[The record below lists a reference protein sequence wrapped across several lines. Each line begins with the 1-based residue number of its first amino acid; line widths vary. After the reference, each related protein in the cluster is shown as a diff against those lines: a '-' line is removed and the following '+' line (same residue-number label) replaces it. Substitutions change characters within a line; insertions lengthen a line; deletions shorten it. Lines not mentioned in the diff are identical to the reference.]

1 MGHLWFSWVTEG
13 EEAETVCLRYPKKGS
28 LGAASLLYYPRAQS
42 SYKES
47 TFFFQI
53 LSPLRICFTK

>member
-47 TFFFQI
+47 TFF
-53 LSPLRICFTK
+53 RYYCH